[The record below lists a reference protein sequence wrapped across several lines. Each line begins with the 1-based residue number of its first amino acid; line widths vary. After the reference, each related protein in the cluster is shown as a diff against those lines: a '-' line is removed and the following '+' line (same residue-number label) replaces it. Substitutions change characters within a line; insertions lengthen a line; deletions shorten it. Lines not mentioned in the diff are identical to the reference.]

1 MFCSQLVFSILAPFW
16 SPFWE
21 NFGSLLDSF
30 GLLGAPWGLQVEL
43 QGVLEGVLDT
53 PQFQTLEY
61 LGKSDFWVPPGG
73 VGFGGGG

>member
-1 MFCSQLVFSILAPFW
+1 MFCSQLAFSILAPFG

-43 QGVLEGVLDT
+43 QGVLEGVLDI
-53 PQFQTLEY
+53 PQYQTLEH

-73 VGFGGGG
+73 VGF